1 MEAIIWHFLIG
12 MVVSFIGS
20 IPLGSVNLS
29 VLQTTLDRGIKAGLI
44 FALGATIVEL
54 AYSYIAI
61 KFSAYLLA
69 NRDVELYIQLVAI
82 PAFVTLSLY
91 SFNKKSRPAD
101 KPKVAGNKKS
111 NFFKGVL
118 IGLVNPLQI
127 PFWVAYGTYMLSN
140 NWIKNDS
147 ALLNFF
153 VLGIICGTSL
163 LLTLVV
169 LGGNKLDKQFNL
181 TRYNMDKAIGILFM
195 GLAVFQTVKLVF

>member
-54 AYSYIAI
+54 VYSYIAI

-82 PAFVTLSLY
+82 PTFVILSLY

>member
-1 MEAIIWHFLIG
+1 MEAIVWHFMVG
-12 MVVSFIGS
+12 MVVSFVGS

-29 VLQTTLDRGIKAGLI
+29 VLQTTLDRGTKAGLI
-44 FALGATIVEL
+44 FASGATLVEL
-54 AYSYIAI
+54 VYSYIAI
-61 KFSAYLLA
+61 RFSAYLLA
-69 NRDVELYIQLVAI
+69 NQDVELYIQLVAI
-82 PAFVTLSLY
+82 PAFVILSLY
-91 SFNKKSRPAD
+91 SFNKKPRPAD
-101 KPKVAGNKKS
+101 KPKVAGNTKS

-153 VLGIICGTSL
+153 VVGIIIGTSL
-163 LLTLVV
+163 LLVLVV

-195 GLAVFQTVKLVF
+195 GLAVFQTAKLVF